1 MEFQK
6 AKDYIC
12 RRMQQELPD
21 YLSYHSLAHTRDVYQ
36 AADHLARTE
45 GLSEEAQKLVL
56 TAALYHDCG
65 FMVAAKSHEMI
76 GCEIARQSLPQ
87 FGYSASQIDQ
97 ICNLIL
103 ATRIPQSPQNLMEEI
118 LADADLDYLGREDF
132 WAISDLLF
140 QELKLNNA
148 ALASK
153 EWNRLQVKFFEEHHY
168 FTQTAIEMRQAQ
180 KNWHL
185 TQLKAMIQE

>member
-1 MEFQK
+1 M
-6 AKDYIC
+6 
-12 RRMQQELPD
+12 RLQQELPD

-36 AADHLARTE
+36 AADHLTRTE
-45 GLSEEAQKLVL
+45 GLSEEARKLVL

-65 FMVAAKSHEMI
+65 FMVAAKNHEMI

-148 ALASK
+148 ALTSI
-153 EWNRLQVKFFEEHHY
+153 EWNRLQVKFFEQHHY

-180 KNWHL
+180 KSWHL